1 VQESAGLRHEDPDV
15 RVVAALVLTA
25 GVVSVGARISRQA
38 PAAAEAG
45 DPYLA
50 RAMALHRAAPM
61 IDTHNDL
68 PEMLRERA
76 FNDLVRMD
84 PDRPL
89 ANIDTDIPRMKQ
101 GLVGGQFWAAY
112 VPASFIDKGGAT
124 VALEQI
130 DVIRRMVARSPSLG
144 WATTAV
150 DIVRVHGQGK
160 IASLIGIEGG
170 YAIENSLANLRMF
183 YDLGV
188 RYMTLTHG
196 SNTAWAGAA
205 TADPAPPGL
214 TPFGKEVVREMNR
227 LGMMV
232 DLSHVSD
239 ATMRDAISVS
249 EAPVI
254 FSHSSARSIADHPRN
269 VPDDVLALTA
279 KNGGI
284 VMVNIFPGFVTQRG
298 ASQAAGFLEKERE
311 YSAKYPDDP
320 KRASADYLVWLDKAM
335 TEMEPGTLAQ
345 VADHVDHIVKVAGI
359 DHVGYG
365 ADFGS
370 LSNHPKGLEDVSRYP
385 YLTAELLRRGYTDP
399 QVKNIIGGN
408 FLRTLRQVEQVS
420 VRLKRQRQPSAARI
434 EVLDK

>member
-1 VQESAGLRHEDPDV
+1 MRLFIAAFVLGLCHP
-15 RVVAALVLTA
+15 VAAQ
-25 GVVSVGARISRQA
+25 SV
-38 PAAAEAG
+38 
-45 DPYLA
+45 DPFLA
-50 RAMALHRAAPM
+50 RAMVLHRAVPM

-76 FNDLVRMD
+76 FNDLARMD

-89 ANIDTDIPRMKQ
+89 QNIDTDIPRLKQ
-101 GLVGGQFWAAY
+101 GLIGGEFWSAY
-112 VPASFIDKGGAT
+112 VPASFIDKGAAT

-130 DVIRRMVARSPSLG
+130 DVIKRMVAKSPSLG
-144 WATTAV
+144 WSTTAA

-170 YAIENSLANLRMF
+170 YAIENSLANLRLF
-183 YDLGV
+183 YELGV

-196 SNTAWAGAA
+196 SDTAWAGAA
-205 TADPAPPGL
+205 NPDPKARGL

-239 ATMRDAISVS
+239 QTMVDAINVS
-249 EAPVI
+249 EAPVL
-254 FSHSSARSIADHPRN
+254 FSHSSARAIADHPRN
-269 VPDDVLALTA
+269 VPDEVLKLVA
-279 KNGGI
+279 KNGGV
-284 VMVNIFPGFVTQRG
+284 VMVNIFPGFVTQT
-298 ASQAAGFLEKERE
+298 AAKQAAGFLEKERE

-320 KRASADYLVWLDKAM
+320 RRASAEYLVWLDKAM

-345 VADHVDHIVKVAGI
+345 VADHIDHIVKVSGI

-385 YLTAELLRRGYTDP
+385 YLTAELLRRGYTDE
-399 QVKNIIGGN
+399 QVKKIIGGN
-408 FLRTLRQVEQVS
+408 VLRVMRQVEEAS
-420 VRLKRQRQPSAARI
+420 ARIRRTREPSAARI
-434 EVLDK
+434 EDLDKKMEWH

>member
-1 VQESAGLRHEDPDV
+1 MRLFITAFVLGLCHP
-15 RVVAALVLTA
+15 VAAQ
-25 GVVSVGARISRQA
+25 SV
-38 PAAAEAG
+38 
-45 DPYLA
+45 DPFLA
-50 RAMALHRAAPM
+50 RAMVLHRAVPM

-76 FNDLVRMD
+76 FNDLARMD

-89 ANIDTDIPRMKQ
+89 QNIDTDIPRLKQ
-101 GLVGGQFWAAY
+101 GLIGGEFWSAY
-112 VPASFIDKGGAT
+112 VPASFIDKGAAT

-130 DVIRRMVARSPSLG
+130 DVIKRMVAKSPSLG
-144 WATTAV
+144 WATTAA

-170 YAIENSLANLRMF
+170 YAIENSLANLRLF
-183 YDLGV
+183 YELGV

-196 SNTAWAGAA
+196 SDTAWAGAA
-205 TADPAPPGL
+205 NPDPKARGL

-239 ATMRDAISVS
+239 QTMVDAINVS
-249 EAPVI
+249 EAPVL
-254 FSHSSARSIADHPRN
+254 FSHSSARAIADHPRN
-269 VPDDVLALTA
+269 VPDEVLKLVA
-279 KNGGI
+279 KNGGV
-284 VMVNIFPGFVTQRG
+284 VMVNIFPGFVTQT
-298 ASQAAGFLEKERE
+298 AAKQAAGFLEKERE

-320 KRASADYLVWLDKAM
+320 RRASAEYLVWLDKAM

-345 VADHVDHIVKVAGI
+345 VADHIDHIVKVSGI

-385 YLTAELLRRGYTDP
+385 YLTAELLRRGYTDE
-399 QVKNIIGGN
+399 QVKKIIGGN
-408 FLRTLRQVEQVS
+408 VLRVMRQVEEAS
-420 VRLKRQRQPSAARI
+420 ARIRRTREPSAARI
-434 EVLDK
+434 EDLDKKMEWH